1 MFFYNGGMGGNTR
14 GDGVT
19 CLSWPSNVSS
29 TSIEISEHIAPLRF
43 HHKKLRPDSGGPGR
57 HRGGLGQEILIESRS
72 ETPIAVS
79 FLAERTLFPAF
90 GIEGGKDG
98 APGEL
103 RINGEKTDPKKQYVV
118 QQGRHGLARHAGRR
132 RPRRSAQA
140 RRGGA
145 RARRGGWAT

>member
-1 MFFYNGGMGGNTR
+1 M
-14 GDGVT
+14 
-19 CLSWPSNVSS
+19 
-29 TSIEISEHIAPLRF
+29 RF

-57 HRGGLGQEILIESRS
+57 HRGGLAQEILIESRS

-79 FLAERTLFPAF
+79 FLAERTIFPAF

-118 QQGRHGLARHAGRR
+118 NKGDTISLGTPGGGGHGDPKQRDPVALAADIAAGYVSDRKVY
-132 RPRRSAQA
+132 
-140 RRGGA
+140 GI
-145 RARRGGWAT
+145 

>member
-1 MFFYNGGMGGNTR
+1 M
-14 GDGVT
+14 
-19 CLSWPSNVSS
+19 
-29 TSIEISEHIAPLRF
+29 EISAQVAPVRF
-43 HHKKLRPDSGGPGR
+43 HNKKLRPDSGGPGR

-90 GIEGGKDG
+90 GIEGGRDG

-118 QQGRHGLARHAGRR
+118 NKGDTVSLGTPGGGGHGDPKQRSDAARSPDVSAGYVTDRAHCR
-132 RPRRSAQA
+132 LTYLSVVSRGVTPPPQRAERPP
-140 RRGGA
+140 
-145 RARRGGWAT
+145 